1 MSNIIGEGFESFV
14 DEQVNKR
21 QEILGSI
28 NRTTEQILWAN
39 SKTSFVKLVSSAD
52 ITDLDSLGGG
62 FAKSDELAI
71 KYVLF
76 NGVTNEIPRTNPG
89 IENFQR
95 AGIDSSRV
103 YDNVGAYGLGG
114 TDWGIQPMPGIISA
128 NIKSE
133 TMGSLRTGTVQIKA
147 NNKAQ
152 FDIIS
157 TLYLRVG
164 YTMLL
169 EWGNTSYFNNIGNY
183 VSDNI
188 TSLADSFLIKKYN
201 FGYIKDELGT
211 DVVTYNNLLKAV
223 AIQREYTDGNY
234 DALIGRVVNYS
245 WTFNRDGSYDITII
259 LRSAGDVIEALKT
272 NLLLP
277 GKPTSSQIVGPTR
290 LDMLTFRDI
299 ISAGLPNTSEDT
311 IISFAQSSTIG
322 TVFADIQ
329 KLIPKTNTIG
339 TNTYSL
345 DGSKSVDYF
354 SQSYTTGQ
362 TQYFV
367 RFGTF
372 LQLIKNSIIPT
383 INNTSEKI
391 LNVGDT
397 DSDKILIYTPPKQI
411 PSDPRICAFK
421 KTLPAIEVEYNIP
434 GATGFTSSTSEQ
446 TLYPDIDDF
455 VISKGNNSY
464 GKLMFC
470 YFNMVFILKLLEDS
484 KDTEG
489 NVSLISLLNSMMSG
503 FCKATGN
510 FNSITP
516 KIDYDTNTIVF
527 IDKTSL
533 PDRSTIITN
542 KKTTQFN
549 VYGLETNE
557 SGSIIGGSFVR
568 DLQLKT
574 EITPDLATMITI
586 GATARGYVTGQDAI
600 AISNL
605 NKGTIDRIKPEIS
618 SPSNTKIQS
627 ENDNKDIN
635 DTYQETLRI
644 FDSFTSSLIAHQ
656 WNEDSFANFTNTQK
670 QLLEYDQK
678 QSTLAVKTTN
688 PYSSLPNNVFL
699 PFILTLTMDGLSG
712 MKIFNKFNIDSRFL
726 PKNYPEAMEFVIM
739 NISHTIQ
746 NNTWTTNITSAAI
759 PLDPVG
765 TKPGKQTSPIKT
777 QRSSPNQSPLPY
789 TNDPK
794 LSDIRNTILRIAK
807 GYIGQREIGTNEKFV
822 STDFENKMKSVG
834 WSKGNSWCNF
844 FADLVW
850 KEAYQEVGSKD
861 AKIKEFYLGLFNSFT
876 PGRMPLAGSCETTFQ
891 NMKAKGYA
899 EEYIPGR
906 TIIKPGDMI
915 FYRQSHISIAG
926 AVSKNGFESIDG
938 NYGNEGDGKVNYQA
952 LRTNKYIE
960 KYHGGIRGI
969 IRVPE

>member
-1 MSNIIGEGFESFV
+1 
-14 DEQVNKR
+14 
-21 QEILGSI
+21 
-28 NRTTEQILWAN
+28 
-39 SKTSFVKLVSSAD
+39 
-52 ITDLDSLGGG
+52 
-62 FAKSDELAI
+62 
-71 KYVLF
+71 
-76 NGVTNEIPRTNPG
+76 
-89 IENFQR
+89 
-95 AGIDSSRV
+95 
-103 YDNVGAYGLGG
+103 
-114 TDWGIQPMPGIISA
+114 
-128 NIKSE
+128 
-133 TMGSLRTGTVQIKA
+133 MGSLRTGTVQIKA

-201 FGYIKDELGT
+201 FSYIKNELGT

-272 NLLLP
+272 NILLP
-277 GKPTSSQIVGPTR
+277 GTISESTSTPTEPGTPK
-290 LDMLTFRDI
+290 
-299 ISAGLPNTSEDT
+299 TSEET

-322 TVFADIQ
+322 AKFAEIQ
-329 KLIPKTNTIG
+329 KLIPI
-339 TNTYSL
+339 
-345 DGSKSVDYF
+345 DGNLSSFFAKAKFGLNVYPNSNNVDYF
-354 SQSYTTGQ
+354 SQKYSNGT

-372 LQLIKNSIIPT
+372 LQLLEDSVIPIIS
-383 INNTSEKI
+383 NGNEKI
-391 LNVGDT
+391 LKVGDIN
-397 DSDKILIYTPPKQI
+397 SDKILIYSPPKQI

-421 KTLPAIEVEYNIP
+421 KEVEGRTI
-434 GATGFTSSTSEQ
+434 
-446 TLYPDIDDF
+446 YPSLPDF
-455 VISKGNNSY
+455 IKPEGNNLY

-470 YFNMVFILKLLEDS
+470 YFNMVFILKLLEDL
-484 KDTEG
+484 KDKDG

-516 KIDYDTNTIVF
+516 KIDYDNNTIIF

-586 GATARGYVTGQDAI
+586 GATSVGYVTGQDAI

-605 NKGTIDRIKPEIS
+605 NNGTIDRIKPIIS
-618 SPSNTKIQS
+618 SPPSTKQKS
-627 ENDNKDIN
+627 EEENKETV
-635 DTYQETLRI
+635 DTYQEAVNA
-644 FDSFTSSLIAHQ
+644 FTNFVATITVSTSNTGPNPLYPS
-656 WNEDSFANFTNTQK
+656 WNEDAFTNFTNTQK

-678 QSTLAVKTTN
+678 QSTTTSRNIN
-688 PYSSLPNNVFL
+688 PYSASPNSGFL
-699 PFILTLTMDGLSG
+699 PFNLTLTMDGLSG
-712 MKIFNKFNIDSRFL
+712 MKIFNKFNIDSTFL

-746 NNTWTTNITSAAI
+746 NNIWTTNITSAAI
-759 PLDPVG
+759 PLYPIG
-765 TKPGKQTSPIKT
+765 TKPGKQTSSIKSQAT
-777 QRSSPNQSPLPY
+777 SPNQSPLPY

-794 LSDIRNTILRIAK
+794 LSDIRNAILRIAR

-822 STDFENKMKSVG
+822 STDFETKMKSVG
-834 WSKGNSWCNF
+834 WSRGNAWCNF

-876 PGRMPLAGSCETTFQ
+876 PGRMPLAGSCEITFK

-899 EEYIPGR
+899 EEYIPGK
-906 TIIKPGDMI
+906 TVIKPGDMI
-915 FYRQSHISIAG
+915 FYKQSHISIAG
-926 AVSKNGFESIDG
+926 AVSKDGFESIDG
-938 NYGNEGDGKVNYQA
+938 NYGQEGDGKVNYQA
-952 LRTNKYIE
+952 KRTNKYIE